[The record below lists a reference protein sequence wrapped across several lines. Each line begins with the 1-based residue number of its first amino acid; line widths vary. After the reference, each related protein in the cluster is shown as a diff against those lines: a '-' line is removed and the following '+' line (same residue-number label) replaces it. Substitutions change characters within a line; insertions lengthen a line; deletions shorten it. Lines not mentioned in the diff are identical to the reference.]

1 MRLIYVCNMDS
12 ISLCLRSWWLKRLHL
27 NKTPGNIRKVIY
39 IINSAGYLN
48 RIYAEDVFAPYKA
61 TWYFRLGVFILHLLL
76 TMEEFNS

>member
-1 MRLIYVCNMDS
+1 MWIVSSFCGHKPRNFFLMRLIYVCNMDS

-61 TWYFRLGVFILHLLL
+61 T
-76 TMEEFNS
+76 